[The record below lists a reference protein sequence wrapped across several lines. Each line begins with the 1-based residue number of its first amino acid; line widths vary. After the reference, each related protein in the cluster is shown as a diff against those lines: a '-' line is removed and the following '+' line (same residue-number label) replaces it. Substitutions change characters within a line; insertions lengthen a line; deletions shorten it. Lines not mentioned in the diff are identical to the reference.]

1 MYVMNAYVWAEK
13 LLHAYL
19 TSALDGSGQVYGL
32 TALTPNTWV
41 ILVYCCNKMRS
52 GSFSLQII
60 ESIIRIAA
68 KALQLSST
76 ACQYLPTERGKQEYS
91 ALWSEKTFVFCF
103 KLSRSAL
110 ITRWTFPNFLL
121 SRNGTGPLQCTT
133 RDHATSH
140 SLSPHLY
147 FGIDPLISE
156 NGVSLLTS
164 KPFFCILAT
173 CGLISLSL

>member
-1 MYVMNAYVWAEK
+1 MNAHVWAEK
-13 LLHAYL
+13 LLHAYFM
-19 TSALDGSGQVYGL
+19 SALDGSGQVYGL
-32 TALTPNTWV
+32 TDLTPNTYWV
-41 ILVYCCNKMRS
+41 LLVYCCNKMRG

-60 ESIIRIAA
+60 ESIIRITAE
-68 KALQLSST
+68 ALQLSST
-76 ACQYLPTERGKQEYS
+76 PCQYLPTERGEKEYS
-91 ALWSEKTFVFCF
+91 ELWSGKTFVFCL
-103 KLSRSAL
+103 KLSRSVL

-156 NGVSLLTS
+156 NWVSLLTS
-164 KPFFCILAT
+164 KPFFCIFAT
-173 CGLISLSL
+173 FGLISLSL